1 MAKKPTASTK
11 SKTAVAAAPK
21 KPSKPASKPE
31 PAGKAKSAP
40 AKLDSKKDAK
50 TVSKAPPAKP
60 AAAKPDA
67 KAPANKPA
75 PAKAATG
82 KPVPAKPEIKPSG
95 GKSAPVVKPAATAPK
110 GAPAGKTSEPVKG
123 AKPDAAA
130 NKSAPVVITKASAP
144 AGTKDKPLDPKSSK
158 PVVPPVSGGAK
169 TPVVKPAKSGGK
181 GGKSAPVPSGPP
193 QRYNVMTPDAM
204 AASRAAA
211 AKLAAAAGLQPVQ
224 STANGDRGV
233 RPSER
238 LTKSPFAKKE
248 LAEFREILIIKR
260 AQIMGDVSSMESEA
274 LTGGVGGSLSHTPQH
289 MADQGTDTFDQSLAL
304 DLVASQRTLLKEIND
319 ALARIDAGTY
329 GICEMLGK
337 AISVER
343 LRHTPWARYCIEAAR
358 QQERTTWFR

>member
-11 SKTAVAAAPK
+11 SKTAVAPAPK
-21 KPSKPASKPE
+21 KPSKPAPKPE

-40 AKLDSKKDAK
+40 AKLDPKKDAK
-50 TVSKAPPAKP
+50 TLAKAPPAKP
-60 AAAKPDA
+60 GAAKPDA
-67 KAPANKPA
+67 KSSAGKPA
-75 PAKAATG
+75 PAKAASG
-82 KPVPAKPEIKPSG
+82 KPVPAKPEVKPSG
-95 GKSAPVVKPAATAPK
+95 GKSAPVGKSAPASK
-110 GAPAGKTSEPVKG
+110 GAPVGKGIDAPKG

-130 NKSAPVVITKASAP
+130 GKSASAVITKASAP

-158 PVVPPVSGGAK
+158 PVVPPPSGSAK
-169 TPVVKPAKSGGK
+169 VPAPKPSKTGGK

-238 LTKSPFAKKE
+238 LTKSPFGKKE
-248 LAEFREILIIKR
+248 LAEFREMLVIKR